1 MRYCDHSLGNTV
13 KEVLEAFYAH
23 PGEMDLKPF
32 GFDVYQGFEFYRAAD
47 GKLYKT
53 EPGARIELSRKEEAD
68 IERGLAEG
76 GVEFYLRRPSAS
88 VLTPYLGNTRKML
101 HAATGRAMA
110 LEDPHQPR
118 DSRTGDTHE

>member
-13 KEVLEAFYAH
+13 QEVLEAFYAH

-32 GFDVYQGFEFYRAAD
+32 GFDVYQGFEFYRGSD

-76 GVEFYLRRPSAS
+76 GVEFYLRRPSAGA
-88 VLTPYLGNTRKML
+88 LPPYLENTRKML

-110 LEDPHQPR
+110 LEEPRQPR